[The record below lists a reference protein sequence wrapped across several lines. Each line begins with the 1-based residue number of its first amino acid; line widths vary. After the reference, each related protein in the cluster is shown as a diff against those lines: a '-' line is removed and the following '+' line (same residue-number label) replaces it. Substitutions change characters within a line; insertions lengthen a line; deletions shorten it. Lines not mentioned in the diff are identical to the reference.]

1 MITWSGFHCSLMLWC
16 ISRKILGVG
25 QNFLENLEG
34 WPKKFQ
40 KNSIFC
46 PKFFFWG
53 GQTLGF
59 FHLVGGSRLSIPTL
73 PAYTPPPCMPPCR
86 WETNS
91 KITKCQMSSNYH
103 NQTWPC
109 QTYIGEWGQ
118 QKFWGLRGWHHFYG
132 NGIFNK
138 IKFSNFFISERG

>member
-1 MITWSGFHCSLMLWC
+1 MLWC

-40 KNSIFC
+40 KNYIFW

-73 PAYTPPPCMPPCR
+73 PAYTPPPPPLYASLPLR
-86 WETNS
+86 NEFKKKLPNV
-91 KITKCQMSSNYH
+91 KYQAITTIKHDLVKHILESEVNRNVEVSGGD
-103 NQTWPC
+103 
-109 QTYIGEWGQ
+109 II
-118 QKFWGLRGWHHFYG
+118 FYG

-138 IKFSNFFISERG
+138 IKFSNFFMSERG

>member
-1 MITWSGFHCSLMLWC
+1 MLWC

-40 KNSIFC
+40 KNYIFW

-73 PAYTPPPCMPPCR
+73 PAYTPPPTPVCLLAVEKR
-86 WETNS
+86 IQK
-91 KITKCQMSSNYH
+91 KITKCQISSNNH
-103 NQTWPC
+103 NQT
-109 QTYIGEWGQ
+109 
-118 QKFWGLRGWHHFYG
+118 
-132 NGIFNK
+132 
-138 IKFSNFFISERG
+138 